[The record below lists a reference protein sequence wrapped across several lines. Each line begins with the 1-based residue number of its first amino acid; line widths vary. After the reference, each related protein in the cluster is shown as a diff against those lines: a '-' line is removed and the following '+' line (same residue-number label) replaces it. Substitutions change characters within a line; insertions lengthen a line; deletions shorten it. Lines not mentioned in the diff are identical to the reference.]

1 VFILY
6 SEIMMYKIALIFFLS
21 ALLACQ
27 RKTIPVITERKD
39 ETSPKPVLVSEAIVS
54 DTATGRQI
62 FMARCGRCHGLPDP
76 LQYTTK
82 RWETI
87 LASMIPRSRINKEQ
101 ALHLTAFV
109 NTNADK

>member
-1 VFILY
+1 
-6 SEIMMYKIALIFFLS
+6 MYKIALIFLLS
-21 ALLACQ
+21 ALFACQ
-27 RKTIPVITERKD
+27 RKAIPVITERKD
-39 ETSPKPVLVSEAIVS
+39 APSPKPVLVKETIVA
-54 DTATGRQI
+54 DTAAGRQI

-76 LQYTTK
+76 IQYTAK

>member
-1 VFILY
+1 MFILY
-6 SEIMMYKIALIFFLS
+6 FGIMMYKIALIFFLS

-27 RKTIPVITERKD
+27 RKTIPVIIERKD
-39 ETSPKPVLVSEAIVS
+39 ATSPKPALVKETIVA
-54 DTATGRQI
+54 DTAAGRQI
-62 FMARCGRCHGLPDP
+62 FMARCGRCHGVPDP
-76 LQYTTK
+76 LQYTT
-82 RWETI
+82 RQWETI